1 MTRRVSLA
9 CLLLAAAH
17 AGCDGGEDGSESLPS
32 CVMKYPRGTMPTV
45 ASGDQITQALNE
57 CRGDDGAC
65 RSQMACQGTPADRQ
79 CDAKLFITAMA
90 AVCVAEANGLARGI
104 MATPRTGLV
113 YDFVFRRITWSVSNT
128 MYDGDR
134 GVRPDAGGGLRGGQ
148 SVAIDAITAKVLT
161 SFEWS
166 ADM

>member
-9 CLLLAAAH
+9 CVVGVVAIV
-17 AGCDGGEDGSESLPS
+17 GCGGGEGGPKALPA

-45 ASGDQITQALNE
+45 APGDQITQAINE
-57 CRGDDGAC
+57 CRGDDGVC
-65 RSQMACQGTPADRQ
+65 RAQMACQGTPGDRQ

-90 AVCVAEANGLARGI
+90 AICVADANGLARGI
-104 MATPRTGLV
+104 VATPRTGLV
-113 YDFVFRRITWSVSNT
+113 YDFAFRRITWSVSNT

-148 SVAIDAITAKVLT
+148 SVTIDAITAEVLK